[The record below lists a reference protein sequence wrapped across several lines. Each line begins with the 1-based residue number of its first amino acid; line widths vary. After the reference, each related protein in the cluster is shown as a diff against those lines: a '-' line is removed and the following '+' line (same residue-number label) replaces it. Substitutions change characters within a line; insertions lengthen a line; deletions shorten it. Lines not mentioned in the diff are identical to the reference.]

1 MKSLTLLA
9 IEIYQKLGKEYPN
22 LTERREATK
31 QYILTEITQ
40 WSIKKLNQGNVI
52 IFKPREFKGTND
64 SSPFEVRLVYDSNDN
79 FWELK
84 FGNLNAP
91 TPEDQFKWDNNDSN
105 RLPKAL
111 FLQKIMNDEII
122 PFMKNTESEGIK
134 FEPYDGDGMEDDRL
148 SYFQNMFRKLN
159 INEFEFNKGYSDE
172 DGTWYITKKNKLK

>member
-1 MKSLTLLA
+1 MRSLTILVT
-9 IEIYQKLGKEYPN
+9 EVYQSLTHFVN
-22 LTERREATK
+22 LTERKKATT

-40 WSIKKLNQGNVI
+40 WGIKKLNQGDVV

-64 SSPFEVRLVYDSNDN
+64 SSPFEVRLVYDSSDN

-91 TPEDQFKWDNNDSN
+91 TPEEQFKWDDKDPN

-111 FLQKIMNDEII
+111 FLQKVMNSEII
-122 PFMKNTESEGIK
+122 PFLNNTDSEGIK
-134 FEPYDGDGMEDDRL
+134 FEPYDGDGLEDDRL

-159 INEFEFNKGYSDE
+159 SSEFEFNKGYSE
-172 DGTWYITKKNKLK
+172 DDDTWYITKKI

>member
-111 FLQKIMNDEII
+111 FLQKIMNDEVI

-134 FEPYDGDGMEDDRL
+134 FEPYNGDGMEDDRL

-159 INEFEFNKGYSDE
+159 SNEFEFNEGYSDE
-172 DGTWYITKKNKLK
+172 DGTWYITKKK

>member
-134 FEPYDGDGMEDDRL
+134 FDPYYGDGMVDDRL

-159 INEFEFNKGYSDE
+159 SNEFEFNKGYSDE
-172 DGTWYITKKNKLK
+172 DDTWYITKKIN

>member
-40 WSIKKLNQGNVI
+40 WNIKKLNQGNVI

-159 INEFEFNKGYSDE
+159 SNEFEFNKGYSDE
-172 DGTWYITKKNKLK
+172 DDTWYITKKIN

>member
-159 INEFEFNKGYSDE
+159 SNEFEFNKGYSDE
-172 DGTWYITKKNKLK
+172 DDTWYITKKIN

>member
-111 FLQKIMNDEII
+111 FLQKIMNDEVI

-134 FEPYDGDGMEDDRL
+134 FEPYNGDGMEDDRL

-159 INEFEFNKGYSDE
+159 SNEFEFNKGYSDE
-172 DGTWYITKKNKLK
+172 DDTWYITKKIN